1 MDMCRDSLIDGHG
14 APCMDN
20 YEEKDRNG
28 SNRSESEAACVYAHS
43 SIDWTADWFPR
54 LYDEL
59 RALAHAQR
67 RRYRDQDSPGTTSI
81 VHEAFERLNRS
92 PGSEPEN
99 PLHFYRTAARTMRS
113 VVIDNARRS
122 QAVRHGGHLKRAS
135 PEALELVSFQRSD
148 ELLALDAALESLTE
162 ADRQLGE
169 IVNLRI
175 FGGLTVEELADLLG
189 VSAPTVK
196 RRWKLACAWLYDQLE
211 PNRQ

>member
-1 MDMCRDSLIDGHG
+1 MNQYENLAASGSDSSATEGIGG
-14 APCMDN
+14 
-20 YEEKDRNG
+20 
-28 SNRSESEAACVYAHS
+28 
-43 SIDWTADWFPR
+43 DWTVEWFPR

-67 RRYRDQDSPGTTSI
+67 SRYRDPDSPGTTSI

-122 QAVRHGGHLKRAS
+122 RAVRHGGHLQRAPS
-135 PEALELVSFQRSD
+135 EALELVSFQRSD
-148 ELLALDAALESLTE
+148 ELLALDAALESLSE
-162 ADRQLGE
+162 ADAGLGE
-169 IVNLRI
+169 IVHLRI
-175 FGGLTVEELADLLG
+175 FGGLTVEELAELMD

-211 PNRQ
+211 PDPS

>member
-1 MDMCRDSLIDGHG
+1 MIKD
-14 APCMDN
+14 
-20 YEEKDRNG
+20 EKMAQSG
-28 SNRSESEAACVYAHS
+28 SNQSGEALSALTDDAP
-43 SIDWTADWFPR
+43 DWTADWFPK
-54 LYDEL
+54 LYEEL
-59 RALAHAQR
+59 RALAHSQR
-67 RRYRDQDSPGTTSI
+67 RRYRDPDSPGTTSI

-99 PLHFYRTAARTMRS
+99 PLHFYRMAARTMRS

-122 QAVRHGGHLKRAS
+122 RAVRHGGHLKRAPS
-135 PEALELVSFQRSD
+135 EALELVSFQRSD

-162 ADRQLGE
+162 ADGQLGE

-211 PNRQ
+211 PDRR

>member
-1 MDMCRDSLIDGHG
+1 M
-14 APCMDN
+14 N
-20 YEEKDRNG
+20 QYEKTVRSGSAHTESTGPDIEKPD
-28 SNRSESEAACVYAHS
+28 
-43 SIDWTADWFPR
+43 IDWTCDWFPR

-67 RRYRDQDSPGTTSI
+67 RRFRDPAAPGTTSI

-148 ELLALDAALESLTE
+148 ELLALDSALESLTE